1 MAELSARVRSLIQP
15 QMRGL
20 EPYDPDF
27 APCRINLSANENDL
41 GLPASVRA
49 RVDAALAA
57 TPTNRYPDPLA
68 NELRDEIASWHGVSR
83 DNVFV
88 SDGGD
93 EALFDL
99 FLAFGGPG
107 RTLVNCPP
115 TFSVY
120 ALYASMVG
128 TTLVDV
134 PRDPETFAPDVEAMT
149 AAATDAA
156 IVVLTSPNN
165 PTGDVMAPADVARI
179 CAACPGLVI
188 ADEAYGEFAEPDTSA
203 EPLLAEHGNLVVL
216 HTFSKAYCLAGVRC
230 GYLLA
235 AADVVGGLAAVRQP
249 YSVGVLAQAAAL
261 AVTRA
266 REEFGP
272 VIAEIRA
279 ERERVRTSLDRLGG
293 SLPVRVWPSQA
304 NFLLVRIP
312 NASRVRARLRDE
324 RSILVRDFSQVPGL
338 EGCLRITVG
347 TREENDELLDALES
361 ILKEES

>member
-1 MAELSARVRSLIQP
+1 VAELSERVRALVQP

-41 GLPASVRA
+41 GLPAPVRA
-49 RVDAALAA
+49 RVDAALRA
-57 TPTNRYPDPLA
+57 TPTNRYPDPMA

-83 DNVFV
+83 ANVFV

-120 ALYASMVG
+120 ALYASMLG
-128 TTLVDV
+128 TTVLDV
-134 PRDPETFAPDVEAMT
+134 PRDPETFAPNADEL
-149 AAATDAA
+149 AAAAADAA

-165 PTGDVMAPADVARI
+165 PTGDVMDPAGVARV
-179 CAACPGLVI
+179 CEACPGLVL
-188 ADEAYGEFAEPDTSA
+188 ADEAYGEFAGPGLSS
-203 EPLLAEHGNLVVL
+203 EPLLAAHDNLVVL
-216 HTFSKAYCLAGVRC
+216 HTFSKAYCLAGARC

-235 AADVVGGLAAVRQP
+235 APDVVDGLAAVRQP

-261 AVTRA
+261 AVA
-266 REEFGP
+266 RERAAFEP
-272 VIAEIRA
+272 LVDEIRSERERLLLEIRA
-279 ERERVRTSLDRLGG
+279 LGRA
-293 SLPVRVWPSQA
+293 LPVRVWPSQA
-304 NFLLVRIP
+304 NFLLVRVP
-312 NASRVRARLRDE
+312 NASRVRSRLRDE
-324 RSILVRDFSQVPGL
+324 RSILVRDFSSAPGL
-338 EGCLRITVG
+338 ADCLRITVG
-347 TREENDELLDALES
+347 TREENDELLGALEA